1 MAQQSAVNRL
11 DIGSSPIGGAF
22 KGKKVMEKEET
33 LTIDKTTE
41 KAMTESED
49 NIKLNS
55 VLSGSQTVNTEEYG
69 PLIFIYPGVELS
81 LKADKISAQFRAKA
95 LRENLY
101 LTDRQYLAI
110 YNQPLMIDIDG
121 KQVKIGNGDWPES
134 QEREYR
140 DELPKKLKVL
150 NENFSITRQLFQEQ
164 EEKILQ
170 FPKDSENYDATLIEM
185 QKERDSLESRAKE
198 IYSQLMATK
207 AKQLELASLRARL
220 FSDSLE
226 EQLITERIKIL
237 APGCIKKY
245 NDKHSLVPL
254 WNSEKELLE
263 DGFAATKVLALFNL
277 FLRGFDVS
285 FFGELPVD
293 QISS

>member
-1 MAQQSAVNRL
+1 MV
-11 DIGSSPIGGAF
+11 
-22 KGKKVMEKEET
+22 EKE
-33 LTIDKTTE
+33 LKDALSIDKDTE
-41 KAMTESED
+41 KVIIESED
-49 NIKLNS
+49 NAKLQS
-55 VLSGSQTVNTEEYG
+55 VLTGSQTINTEEYG
-69 PLIFIYPGVELS
+69 PVVFIYPGVELS
-81 LKADKISAQFRAKA
+81 LKADKASAQFRAKA

-110 YNQPLMIDIDG
+110 YNQPLMIDVDG
-121 KQVKIGNGDWPES
+121 KQVKIGSGDWPES

-140 DELPKKLKVL
+140 DELPEKLRKL
-150 NENFSITRQLFQEQ
+150 NENFSVTREMFQEQ
-164 EEKILQ
+164 EEEILQ
-170 FPKDSENYDATLIEM
+170 LPKDSDNYETTLAEL
-185 QKERDSLESRAKE
+185 QKKRDSLEQRARE
-198 IYSQLMATK
+198 IYNQLMTIK
-207 AKQLELASLRARL
+207 ARHMELASLRARL

-245 NDKHSLVPL
+245 NNKHSLVPL

-263 DGFAATKVLALFNL
+263 DGFAATKILALFNL

-293 QISS
+293 QTSS

>member
-1 MAQQSAVNRL
+1 
-11 DIGSSPIGGAF
+11 
-22 KGKKVMEKEET
+22 MEKEET